1 MDDVIECIVE
11 LLMDGIIE
19 IVQEPRIPK
28 WIRGSVLI
36 LVTVFY
42 LALFQ
47 LILVTVF
54 YLALFLLFL
63 WLAVQVPQVWVK
75 CLLIAVSL
83 LILGL
88 LGRMWYKL
96 MKE

>member
-42 LALFQ
+42 LALF
-47 LILVTVF
+47 
-54 YLALFLLFL
+54 ALFL

-75 CLLIAVSL
+75 SLLIAVSI

>member
-28 WIRGSVLI
+28 WIRGSV
-36 LVTVFY
+36 
-42 LALFQ
+42 

-96 MKE
+96 VKE